1 MLLIYVLE
9 YFMFCF
15 VDQAIILFVNAD
27 GSISTLVRSRHAG
40 IAKTNYAFLLTL
52 LDYHKF
58 LNEFSISHLWMSY
71 LWMNS

>member
-1 MLLIYVLE
+1 
-9 YFMFCF
+9 MFCF

-52 LDYHKF
+52 LDYHIF
-58 LNEFSISHLWMSY
+58 LNELSILHL
-71 LWMNS
+71 